1 MKEDDCMLR
10 TQGYMRVKEAA
21 KLLGVSPNTVR
32 AWGAAGKIPEY
43 RHPAN
48 NYRMF
53 KKSDLEKINA
63 RIEHSLKSQATQ
75 RPNSPR

>member
-1 MKEDDCMLR
+1 MLR
-10 TQGYMRVKEAA
+10 TQGYLRVKEAA

-48 NYRMF
+48 RYRMY
-53 KKSDLEKINA
+53 KLDELERVNQQ
-63 RIEHSLKSQATQ
+63 IEHSVTQ
-75 RPNSPR
+75 PAAARTPKRPR